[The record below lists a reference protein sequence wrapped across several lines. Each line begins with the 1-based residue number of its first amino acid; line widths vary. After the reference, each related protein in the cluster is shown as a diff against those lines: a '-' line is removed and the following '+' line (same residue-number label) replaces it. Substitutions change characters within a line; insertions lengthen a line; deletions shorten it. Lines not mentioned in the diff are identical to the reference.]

1 MFLANPVDIIAVPFG
16 YLMQVLYQLTA
27 NYGLSLLLFAV
38 IVKLILLP
46 ATMKSKKSMMAMS
59 RLAPLAK
66 TIQDKYGDDKVKA
79 QQALNDLYKS
89 EGVSTSGGCLWSL
102 LPLLLLFPLY
112 AMVRQPMNY
121 LLHLTADQITA
132 IVGVVKE
139 ALPASFSKNT
149 YYDQLVAAP
158 HIHEFATEIKA
169 VLPDLDLTKIPVMNF
184 NFLGINLGEIP
195 QWKVWTWTGFNWNQ
209 FGGLL
214 LVLLSAASGILSMFI
229 SQKMN
234 NTVISDSNGER
245 DEDAAQN
252 ASQSTTKMMMW
263 LSPIMTLWI
272 GFSMPAAMSLYWLV
286 QGVVGVVI
294 DVILTKHYRKGYDA
308 EDAQLRAQA
317 ALKAAEEAERE
328 RIRAQRR
335 AENPDG
341 ITENTSKKKMQR
353 QQEQADAARRAAQN
367 GESRPVSEQRPNSR
381 GRNYDPD
388 RYHTAQ
394 EKKEE

>member
-1 MFLANPVDIIAVPFG
+1 MFLASPVDIIAVPFG

-79 QQALNDLYKS
+79 QQALSDLYKS

-158 HIHEFATEIKA
+158 HIHEFAAEIKA

-195 QWKVWTWTGFNWNQ
+195 QWKVWTWTGFSWNQ
-209 FGGLL
+209 IGGLL

-245 DEDAAQN
+245 DEGAAQN

-353 QQEQADAARRAAQN
+353 QQEQADAARRAAQK
-367 GESRPVSEQRPNSR
+367 GESRPVPEQRPNSR

-394 EKKEE
+394 ENKEE

>member
-1 MFLANPVDIIAVPFG
+1 MFLASLTDLIAVPFG
-16 YLMQVLYQLTA
+16 YLMQILYQLTA

-46 ATMKSKKSMMAMS
+46 ATMKGKKNMMAMS

-89 EGVSTSGGCLWSL
+89 EGVSTTGGCLWSL
-102 LPLLLLFPLY
+102 LPLLLLLPLY

-139 ALPASFSKNT
+139 ALPNNFGKNT
-149 YYDQLVAAP
+149 YYDQLLAAP
-158 HIHEFATEIKA
+158 HIHEFASEIKA
-169 VLPDLDLTKIPVMNF
+169 VLPDLDLSKVANLNF
-184 NFLGINLGEIP
+184 NFLGVDLSQIP
-195 QWKVWTWTGFNWNQ
+195 QWKIWTWTGFTWNQ
-209 FGGLL
+209 FGGFL
-214 LVLLSAASGILSMFI
+214 LVLLSAGSGLLSMFL

-234 NTVISDSNGER
+234 NTVVSDSKGER
-245 DEDAAQN
+245 DADAAQN
-252 ASQSTTKMMMW
+252 AAQSTSKMMMW
-263 LSPIMTLWI
+263 MSPIMTLWI
-272 GFSMPAAMSLYWLV
+272 GFSMPAAISLYWLV
-286 QGVVGVVI
+286 QGIVGVVI
-294 DVILTKHYRKGYDA
+294 DVLLTLHYRKGYDA

-317 ALKAAEEAERE
+317 ALKAAEEAEKE

-353 QQEQADAARRAAQN
+353 QQEQANAARRAAQN
-367 GESRPVSEQRPNSR
+367 GESAPVPEQRPNSR

-388 RYHTAQ
+388 RYRSAQ
-394 EKKEE
+394 EKNEE